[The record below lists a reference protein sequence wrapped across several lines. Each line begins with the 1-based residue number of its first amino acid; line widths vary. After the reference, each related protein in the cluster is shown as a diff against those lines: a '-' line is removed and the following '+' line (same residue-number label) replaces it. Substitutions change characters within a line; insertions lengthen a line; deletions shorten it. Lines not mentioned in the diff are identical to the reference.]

1 MKLKD
6 LLNEAF
12 EGIGGV
18 VTLKPIHH
26 LENKK
31 PIVEGPAYEY
41 EKMVKSIEKSE
52 NKQAKE
58 VNNLVKTL
66 QKKGFKKEAT
76 NVANA
81 YMKSMRAFNNEL
93 DDIIR
98 GLM

>member
-1 MKLKD
+1 MTTARRLPSWLK
-6 LLNEAF
+6 A
-12 EGIGGV
+12 
-18 VTLKPIHH
+18 
-26 LENKK
+26 
-31 PIVEGPAYEY
+31 
-41 EKMVKSIEKSE
+41 KMPGSKNYI
-52 NKQAKE
+52 E

>member
-26 LENKK
+26 LKNKK
-31 PIVEGPAYEY
+31 SIVEGPGYEY